1 MHASETKIFSYHH
14 DYEFTFVNYCIQ
26 YSYKLLVISN
36 IEWYST
42 AISDCVKFCVHC
54 PLPRCPPYLLRN
66 WREPIKNFIH
76 GNTSINYD
84 FAHQERIGEDVWVP
98 ALVKSLI
105 QLLFIEPLLFLV
117 DALVARILLYSRP
130 RADSLTHICG
140 TRGRWINHFE
150 SIGRYNKPSNARK
163 QKYIFNCST

>member
-1 MHASETKIFSYHH
+1 MHKKPHPTVGCNCLSLPLMHASETKIFSYHH

-42 AISDCVKFCVHC
+42 AIGDCVKFCVHC

-105 QLLFIEPLLFLV
+105 STVIYWASFI
-117 DALVARILLYSRP
+117 S
-130 RADSLTHICG
+130 
-140 TRGRWINHFE
+140 RGRSSGSDFALF
-150 SIGRYNKPSNARK
+150 SAASRFTNAYMRH
-163 QKYIFNCST
+163 YG